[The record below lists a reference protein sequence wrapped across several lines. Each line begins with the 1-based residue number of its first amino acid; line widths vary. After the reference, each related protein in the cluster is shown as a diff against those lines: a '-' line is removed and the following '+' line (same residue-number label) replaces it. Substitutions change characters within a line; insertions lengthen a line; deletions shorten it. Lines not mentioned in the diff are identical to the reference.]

1 MKNANKEACHC
12 KNVTYAQ
19 IRSAVRQ
26 GAKTLEE
33 VQAITGCGTWRK
45 KVGLKPGFWDKSP
58 ENPLPIEREWAIMS
72 LPFWAIPK
80 KWKEREHGKT
90 I

>member
-33 VQAITGCGTWRK
+33 VQAITGCGTGCGKCKDFLQYLIRDYLEEE
-45 KVGLKPGFWDKSP
+45 G
-58 ENPLPIEREWAIMS
+58 WA
-72 LPFWAIPK
+72 
-80 KWKEREHGKT
+80 
-90 I
+90 